1 MVCPCYCR
9 NDLEKHVMASGYN
22 SPSDYIEHHL
32 KNLTVTMDNGW
43 SIHVDTVVNSLVLG
57 FITFGILWL
66 VARKA
71 TSGVPGRLQ
80 SCIELLVEFIDNQVK
95 DIYHGSRNFV
105 TPLAITVFVWVLV
118 MNSVKLI
125 PIDWL
130 ALVTH
135 LFAPYWRPVPTTDLN
150 TTAALSLSVIFLVIV
165 FSIKAKGVGGYI
177 HELFCTPFG
186 SNPILWPFNFAFQL
200 IELISKPLSLALRLY
215 GNMFAG
221 EVIFLLIGMLGVAG
235 IGGVIVGSLLQ
246 AGWAIFH
253 ILVVALQAFIFMMLT
268 VVYLSMAKEHH

>member
-1 MVCPCYCR
+1 MTAVSTVAIKGVCLVP
-9 NDLEKHVMASGYN
+9 MAYN
-22 SPSDYIEHHL
+22 SPTEYIEHHL
-32 KNLTVTMDNGW
+32 KNFAFKFEGGAV
-43 SIHVDTVVNSLVLG
+43 IHVDTVVNSLILG
-57 FITFGILWL
+57 AITFGILFL
-66 VARKA
+66 VSRRV

-80 SCIELLVEFIDNQVK
+80 AAVELLLEFIDNQVK
-95 DIYHGSRNFV
+95 EIYHGKSSLV

-150 TTAALSLSVIFLVIV
+150 TTLALSLSVIMLVIV
-165 FSIKAKGVGGYI
+165 FSIRAKGIGGYI

-186 SNPILWPFNFAFQL
+186 GNPILWPFNFAFQL
-200 IELISKPLSLALRLY
+200 IELVSKPLSLALRLY

-221 EVIFLLIGMLGVAG
+221 EVIFLLIGMLGAVG
-235 IGGVIVGSLLQ
+235 IGGAIAGGLLHSL
-246 AGWAIFH
+246 WAIFH

-268 VVYLSMAKEHH
+268 IVYLSMAEEHH

>member
-1 MVCPCYCR
+1 
-9 NDLEKHVMASGYN
+9 MAYN
-22 SPSDYIEHHL
+22 SPTEYIEHHL
-32 KNLTVTMDNGW
+32 KNLAFTFEGGAT
-43 SIHVDTVVNSLVLG
+43 IHVDTVVNSLLLG
-57 FITFGILWL
+57 AVTFGILWL
-66 VARKA
+66 VARKM

-80 SCIELLVEFIDNQVK
+80 AAIELLVEFVDNQVK
-95 DIYHGSRNFV
+95 DIYHGPRNFV
-105 TPLAITVFVWVLV
+105 TPVAITVFLWILV

-130 ALVTH
+130 AGFTH

-150 TTAALSLSVIFLVIV
+150 TTAALALSVIAMTIV
-165 FSIKAKGVGGYI
+165 FSIRFKGVGGYI
-177 HELFCTPFG
+177 HELFCAPFG
-186 SNPILWPFNFAFQL
+186 SNPLLWPFNFAFQM

-221 EVIFLLIGMLGVAG
+221 EVIFLLIGMLGAVG
-235 IGGVIVGSLLQ
+235 IGGVLAAGLLQ

>member
-1 MVCPCYCR
+1 
-9 NDLEKHVMASGYN
+9 MASGYN
-22 SPSDYIEHHL
+22 SPSEYIEHHL

-43 SIHVDTVVNSLVLG
+43 SIHVDTVVNSLLLG

-165 FSIKAKGVGGYI
+165 FSIRAKGVGGYI

-186 SNPILWPFNFAFQL
+186 SNPVLWPFNFAFQL
-200 IELISKPLSLALRLY
+200 IELVSKPLSLALRLY

-221 EVIFLLIGMLGVAG
+221 EVIFLLIGMLGAVG
-235 IGGVIVGSLLQ
+235 VGGVIAAGLLH

-268 VVYLSMAKEHH
+268 VVYLSMAEEHH

>member
-1 MVCPCYCR
+1 MSAEY
-9 NDLEKHVMASGYN
+9 A
-22 SPSDYIEHHL
+22 SPSEYIEHHL
-32 KNLTVTMDNGW
+32 QNMSVTFNGGW
-43 SIHVDTVVNSLVLG
+43 SIHIDTVVNSLFLG
-57 FITFGILWL
+57 FITFGLLWL

-71 TSGVPGRLQ
+71 TTGVPGRLQ
-80 SCIELLVEFIDNQVK
+80 ACVELLVEFIDNQVK
-95 DIYHGSRNFV
+95 DIFHGPRTFI

-130 ALVTH
+130 ALLTH
-135 LFAPYWRPVPTTDLN
+135 HIAPHWRPVPTTDLN

-165 FSIKAKGVGGYI
+165 FSIKAKGIGGYI

-186 SNPILWPFNFAFQL
+186 SNPLLWPFNFAFQL
-200 IELISKPLSLALRLY
+200 IELVSKPLSLALRLY

-221 EVIFLLIGMLGVAG
+221 EVIFLLIGMLGSIG
-235 IGGVIVGSLLQ
+235 IGGAIFAGLLQ

-268 VVYLSMAKEHH
+268 VVYLSMAHEHH

>member
-1 MVCPCYCR
+1 
-9 NDLEKHVMASGYN
+9 MAYN
-22 SPSDYIEHHL
+22 SPSEYIEHHL
-32 KNLTVTMDNGW
+32 KNYAVTFDSGMT
-43 SIHVDTVVNSLVLG
+43 IHLDTVVNSLLLG
-57 FITFGILWL
+57 LITFGILWL
-66 VARKA
+66 VARRM
-71 TSGVPGRLQ
+71 TTGVPGRLQ
-80 SCIELLVEFIDNQVK
+80 AAIEILVEFVDNQVK

-105 TPLAITVFVWVLV
+105 TPIAITVFLWILV
-118 MNSVKLI
+118 MNCVKLL

-130 ALVTH
+130 AGATH

-150 TTAALSLSVIFLVIV
+150 TTAALALSVIALTVM
-165 FSIKAKGVGGYI
+165 FSIRFKGVGGYI

-186 SNPILWPFNFAFQL
+186 SNPLLWPFNFAFQL
-200 IELISKPLSLALRLY
+200 IELVSKPLSLALRLY

-221 EVIFLLIGMLGVAG
+221 EVIFLLIGMLGAVG
-235 IGGVIVGSLLQ
+235 VGGVIVASLLQ

>member
-1 MVCPCYCR
+1 
-9 NDLEKHVMASGYN
+9 MASGYN

-32 KNLTVTMDNGW
+32 KNLTVTFDNGW
-43 SIHVDTVVNSLVLG
+43 SIHVDTVVNSLILG
-57 FITFGILWL
+57 FITFGLLWL
-66 VARKA
+66 VSRKA
-71 TSGVPGRLQ
+71 TAGVPGRLQ
-80 SCIELLVEFIDNQVK
+80 ACVELLVEFIDNQVK

-105 TPLAITVFVWVLV
+105 TPLAITVFMWILV

-135 LFAPYWRPVPTTDLN
+135 TFAPYWRPVPTTDLN

-221 EVIFLLIGMLGVAG
+221 EVIFLLIGMLGAVG
-235 IGGVIVGSLLQ
+235 VGGVIAASLLH

>member
-1 MVCPCYCR
+1 
-9 NDLEKHVMASGYN
+9 MASSYN
-22 SPSDYIEHHL
+22 SPSEYIEHHL
-32 KNLTVTMDNGW
+32 KNYAVTFDGGMTV
-43 SIHVDTVVNSLVLG
+43 HVDTVVNSLLLG
-57 FITFGILWL
+57 LITFGILWI
-66 VARKA
+66 VARRM

-80 SCIELLVEFIDNQVK
+80 AAIELLVEFVDSQVG
-95 DIYHGSRNFV
+95 DIYHGSRSLV
-105 TPLAITVFVWVLV
+105 TPIAITVFLWILV
-118 MNSVKLI
+118 MNCVKLI

-130 ALVTH
+130 AGVTH

-150 TTAALSLSVIFLVIV
+150 TTAALALSVIAMTIL
-165 FSIKAKGVGGYI
+165 FSIRFKGVGGYI

-186 SNPILWPFNFAFQL
+186 GHPLLWPFNFAFQL
-200 IELISKPLSLALRLY
+200 IELVSKPLSLALRLY

-221 EVIFLLIGMLGVAG
+221 EVIFLLIGMLGAAG

>member
-1 MVCPCYCR
+1 M
-9 NDLEKHVMASGYN
+9 SYN
-22 SPSDYIEHHL
+22 SPSEYIEHHL
-32 KNLTVTMDNGW
+32 KNMSVTFDNGW
-43 SIHVDTVVNSLVLG
+43 MIHVDTVVNSMLLGVL
-57 FITFGILWL
+57 TFGLLWL

-71 TSGVPGRLQ
+71 TTGVPGRLQ
-80 SCIELLVEFIDNQVK
+80 ACVELLVEFIDNQVR
-95 DIYHGSRNFV
+95 DIFTGPRNFI
-105 TPLAITVFVWVLV
+105 TPLAITVFMWILV

-135 LFAPYWRPVPTTDLN
+135 LFAPEWRPVPTTDLN
-150 TTAALSLSVIFLVIV
+150 TTAALSLSVILLVIG
-165 FSIKAKGVGGYI
+165 FSIKAKGIGGYI

-186 SNPILWPFNFAFQL
+186 SNPLLWPFNFAFQL

-221 EVIFLLIGMLGVAG
+221 EVIFLLIGMLGSIG
-235 IGGVIVGSLLQ
+235 IGGAIFAGLLQ

-268 VVYLSMAKEHH
+268 VVYLSMAHEHH